1 MGRPGH
7 FLRSLIIGAILA
19 PSALWAQ
26 PAPSDPAL
34 QAIIEQNQRLQEQ
47 VRAQQ
52 KTIDALNARMDEIR
66 SASDRHER
74 ELKGLQERA
83 EAGPADRA
91 IPVERD
97 REHDVRIG
105 AEVALGYFSTG
116 SAGPFPKSEFRV
128 DDTKLTIEAPVW
140 RNVYF
145 YTELNLLTRES
156 STPNFQFAELY
167 AEFEGLGALWGRPDT
182 LNLRAG
188 SMNIPFGEEYAV
200 RGPMADPLISHSLS
214 DIWGQD
220 EGIEFY
226 GRAGQVSYVVAVQN
240 GGLSQL
246 RDFNA
251 DKSLAARIGWD
262 PVSWLHLS
270 ASAMRTGQVATVSPV
285 TTAGDNLTAVWFGN
299 AFFRALGPASRT
311 TSFWADLHEGDAVVK
326 WPGGQAG
333 AALGEVR
340 FNDSDPLVDNSR
352 RLHYGFVEAMQYLTE
367 QLYGAARY
375 SEIRAPGGYPLA
387 GGGNAGNYFYRPSLT
402 EELKRLSVGFG
413 YRFGPPLVLK
423 LEYSWETGHL
433 LNGTIRNHEDFL
445 GAQLGLKF

>member
-1 MGRPGH
+1 MGRPDH
-7 FLRSLIIGAILA
+7 FLRSLILGAILA
-19 PSALWAQ
+19 PGALWAQ
-26 PAPSDPAL
+26 PASADPAL
-34 QAIIEQNQRLQEQ
+34 QIIVEQNQRLQEQ

-66 SASDRHER
+66 QATDRHER
-74 ELKGLQERA
+74 ELKDLQARA
-83 EAGPADRA
+83 EADPADRV

-97 REHDVRIG
+97 RAHDVRIG

-116 SAGPFPKSEFRV
+116 RAGPFPKSEFRV

-145 YTELNLLTRES
+145 FTELNLLTRET

-167 AEFEGLGALWGRPDT
+167 AEFEGRGGLWGRPDT
-182 LNLRAG
+182 LNLRVG

-220 EGIEFY
+220 EGIELY
-226 GRAGQVSYVVAVQN
+226 GRAGAVSYVVAVQN

-262 PVSWLHLS
+262 PVTWLHLS
-270 ASAMRTGQVATVSPV
+270 ASAMRTGQIATVSPV
-285 TTAGDNLTAVWFGN
+285 TSAGDNLSAVWFGN

-311 TSFWADLHEGDAVVK
+311 TSFRADLYEADAVVK
-326 WPGGQAG
+326 WKGGQAG

-340 FNDSDPLVDNSR
+340 FDDSDPLVDNSR
-352 RLHYGFVEAMQYLTE
+352 RLRYGLVEARQDLTE
-367 QLYGAARY
+367 QLYSAARY

-387 GGGNAGNYFYRPSLT
+387 GGGNAVNYFYRPSLT

-433 LNGTIRNHEDFL
+433 LNGITRNHEDFF